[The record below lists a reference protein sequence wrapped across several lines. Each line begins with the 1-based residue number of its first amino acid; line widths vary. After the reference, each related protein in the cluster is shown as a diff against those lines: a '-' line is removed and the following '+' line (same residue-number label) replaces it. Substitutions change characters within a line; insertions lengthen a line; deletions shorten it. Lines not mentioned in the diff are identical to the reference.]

1 MSEAATLAL
10 PVAHDANTHASSHRY
25 ATETSIAQSFAF
37 STQRWKSGVTHA
49 ASGTGLLA
57 MGVFLLTQIGSTP
70 ALAVQLAI
78 LGAVGSVGGL
88 ALLTKS
94 IGDLFGRLVID
105 EAGIAVRPSIAGYSI
120 AWNEL
125 SRWDVNLDAEFPE
138 AQSVRFW
145 TVGSPCAMFLSNSSL
160 THHDRTQIRRA
171 LLAHAAD
178 KTASSRS
185 HGQ

>member
-1 MSEAATLAL
+1 MSEATTFAL
-10 PVAHDANTHASSHRY
+10 PVAHDVTTHASSHSH
-25 ATETSIAQSFAF
+25 ATETPIAQSFAF
-37 STQRWKSGVTHA
+37 SAQRWKSGVTHA

-70 ALAVQLAI
+70 GLAMQLAI
-78 LGAVGSVGGL
+78 LGAVGSVSGL

-105 EAGIAVRPSIAGYSI
+105 EAGIAVRPSITGYSI

-145 TVGSPCAMFLSNSSL
+145 TPDSPCAMFLSNSSL
-160 THHDRTQIRRA
+160 SYHDRTQIRRA

-178 KTASSRS
+178 KAASNHS